1 MKNST
6 LIVDGM
12 NYLHRGFY
20 ATPPMYNKDGL
31 ATNAI
36 RGFINILLADIKH
49 VSATHCAIVFDRP
62 GQNFRHRLY
71 PEYKAQRSKDGPD
84 LRPSVTPI
92 RHLCSAMGIP
102 VYGKRG
108 IEGDD
113 MIGSL
118 AVRASKKS
126 MVHIASND
134 KDFAALVNKRINLLR
149 PKGIKLDAD
158 GVFEEYGVWPEQ
170 IVDYLTM
177 LGDGVDNIPGIDK
190 VGPKTASKLLA
201 EFGTLKKVYQKAQ
214 HSVKMQANFDKAKKF
229 IPTAQKL
236 ITIDTSRFPNFEL
249 EQIKLGAL
257 DTERIDAIC
266 AELDFKST
274 RTSIYNTLRK

>member
-92 RHLCSAMGIP
+92 RHLCNAMGIP

-113 MIGSL
+113 LIGSL
-118 AVRASKKS
+118 AVRASKHS

-134 KDFAALVNKRINLLR
+134 KDFAALVNRRINLLR
-149 PKGIKLDAD
+149 PKGIKLDVD
-158 GVFEEYGVWPEQ
+158 GVFEEYGVWPDQ

-190 VGPKTASKLLA
+190 VGPVTAAKLLA
-201 EFGTLKKVYQKAQ
+201 EFSTLKNVYRKAK
-214 HSVKMQANFDKAKKF
+214 HSVNMQKNFDRAKPF
-229 IPTAQKL
+229 IATAQKL
-236 ITIDTSRFPNFEL
+236 ITIDTSRFPNFQL
-249 EQIKLGAL
+249 AQIKLGGL
-257 DTERIDAIC
+257 DRQRIDQIC
-266 AELDFKST
+266 DELDFKST
-274 RTSIYNTLRK
+274 RTSIYNTLGK